1 MLMGENAETNPSTPR
16 DVTAKVC
23 AGCRQAKLPSLFHLK
38 GTDKFGLSRLQSS
51 CKECANKKR
60 VARYLNKK
68 LSKKPIITK
77 KNSFDITCCNI
88 DIIYKN
94 SKEIMTEIMADYVE
108 VSYAVSIKS
117 SVIKAKD

>member
-1 MLMGENAETNPSTPR
+1 MLLKNNAYIQVGIPE
-16 DVTAKVC
+16 DACAKVC
-23 AGCRQAKLPSLFHLK
+23 TVCLQTKQKSLFHLK
-38 GTDKFGLSRLQSS
+38 GADKFGVARWQSS

-68 LSKKPIITK
+68 LTKKSIITK
-77 KNSFDITCCNI
+77 KDRFDIACCKV

-108 VSYAVSIKS
+108 ASYAVSIKS
-117 SVIKAKD
+117 TVIKAKD